1 MRRPSRSESQPPAYP
16 VTADSSAPTANTM
29 GSSDFPSSSS
39 IAQIAMNVQNVD
51 AAIEA
56 ISVTVSTGRIA
67 GSTSL
72 PQISRAS
79 RRTIAIGRAYRRVE
93 PVPG

>member
-1 MRRPSRSESQPPAYP
+1 
-16 VTADSSAPTANTM
+16 M

-39 IAQIAMNVQNVD
+39 IAQIAMNVQKVD

-56 ISVTVSTGRIA
+56 SSVTESTGRIA

-79 RRTIAIGRAYRRVE
+79 RRTIAIARAYRGAE
-93 PVPG
+93 QAPGLI